1 MNIIKRALTIIVG
14 LSLFSATASATI
26 LPQPKHFVT
35 KDSPL
40 SFEFNAQTQWVMPHD
55 NSELL
60 WGVVEPLSNSFER
73 VSGYKYESTSKR
85 VKRNF
90 VEVRI
95 DEKLGEEEY
104 KLEVDTDRILIETAT
119 HRGLFYAMQTIRQ
132 LLPSQIES
140 QQMVEGVSWSVPLVE
155 VMDSPSI
162 EYRGFMIDVSRHF
175 IPKDNLLE
183 IIDILGMLKIN
194 TLQLHLV
201 DDNGWRLEIK
211 QYPKLTEVGAWSVD
225 REEYFSARKGPEPG
239 EPTTKGGFYTQED
252 IREIVAY
259 AAQRAIEVI
268 PEIEMPAHT
277 MSSLAAYPEMA
288 CSPEGKFLGVL
299 PGYVGHNNY
308 TPTYC
313 AGRDEVYEFLENIL
327 LEVIELFPSD
337 KIHVGGDEAPV
348 IYWAE
353 CKHCQEIMRQVG
365 YTDPHMVQSYFM
377 KRMGE
382 FIASQGKV
390 LVGWDE
396 LVDSPMPENAMIVGW
411 RGDGSSAF
419 KAGALGHKYV
429 MAPAQTLYFI
439 RYQGPQWFEPRTYFG
454 NVTLE
459 DVYNYKHLP
468 DDLPQATRDNFIGTQ
483 ACLWSEFVE
492 STEDAQYLIFPRL
505 MAHSENAWCS
515 QEELNW
521 DGFLPRLDGVLERL
535 DVMDLHYARSMY
547 NLDHKVEPKGG
558 KISVNISSI
567 RSDVEIR
574 YSLKNNVVRPYD
586 NLWSGEILLEG
597 NTTVAAATFKDGVQ
611 LGQTL
616 LLPITFNK
624 ATAKPISCVGVKAPV
639 ERLVN
644 GLRGSDKPS
653 DFEWCGWY
661 RADGAFVVDLERVE
675 AISRISLGEIMDNTL
690 AIGLAKRVVVSYSID
705 GENYTTISDQSRDA
719 EQCFEQVIAV
729 KDMLIAGLDI
739 EARYI
744 KVEFENPGAITSHEP
759 RGGQDCYVY
768 FDEII
773 IE

>member
-1 MNIIKRALTIIVG
+1 MKIIKRVLTFI
-14 LSLFSATASATI
+14 LSVCVLSAAASVV
-26 LPQPKHFVT
+26 PQPKHFVT
-35 KDSPL
+35 IDAEHH
-40 SFEFNAQTQWVMPHD
+40 FEFNAATQWVMPLD

-60 WGVVEPLSNSFER
+60 WSVVEPLSSSFER
-73 VSGYKYESTSKR
+73 VAGYKYKSTSKR
-85 VKRNF
+85 AKRNF
-90 VEVRI
+90 VEVKI
-95 DEKLGEEEY
+95 DSTLGDEEY
-104 KLEVDTDRILIETAT
+104 KMAVNKDHILIDVAT
-119 HRGLFYAMQTIRQ
+119 HRGLFYALQTIRQ

-140 QQMVEGVSWSVPLVE
+140 PKQVEDIKWSLPLVE
-155 VMDSPSI
+155 VKDSPSI

-175 IPKDNLLE
+175 VPKDDLLK

-201 DDNGWRLEIK
+201 DDNGWRIEIK
-211 QYPKLTEVGAWSVD
+211 KYPKLTEVGAWSVD
-225 REEYFSARKGPEPG
+225 RPEYFSARKGPKPG
-239 EPTTKGGFYTQED
+239 EPTTKGGFYTQDD

-277 MSSLAAYPEMA
+277 MSSLAAYPEMT

-299 PGYVGHNNY
+299 PGYVGYNNH

-313 AGRDEVYEFLENIL
+313 AGKDEVYEFLENIL
-327 LEVIELFPSD
+327 LEVMELFPSD
-337 KIHVGGDEAPV
+337 RIHVGGDEAPAS
-348 IYWAE
+348 YWAE
-353 CKHCQEIMRQVG
+353 CKHCQAIMQSEG

-382 FIASQGKV
+382 FIASKGKV

-396 LVDSPMPENAMIVGW
+396 LVDSPMPEDAMIVGW
-411 RGDGSSAF
+411 RGDGSGAF
-419 KAGALGHKYV
+419 KAGELGHKYV

-459 DVYNYKHLP
+459 DVYNFKHLP
-468 DDLPQATRDNFIGTQ
+468 DDLSEKCRANFIGTQ

-515 QEELNW
+515 QDELNW
-521 DGFLPRLDGVLERL
+521 DGFLSRLDGVLEHL
-535 DVMDLHYARSMY
+535 DVMDVVYARSMY
-547 NLDHKVEPKGG
+547 NLDHKVEPKEG
-558 KISVNISSI
+558 KLSVNISSI
-567 RSDVEIR
+567 RPDVELR
-574 YSLKNNVVRPYD
+574 YTLKNNVVRPYD
-586 NLWSGEILLEG
+586 QLWSGDMTFEQS
-597 NTTVAAATFKDGVQ
+597 TTVAAATFKDGVQ
-611 LGQTL
+611 VGQTL
-616 LLPITFNK
+616 LLPIVFNK
-624 ATAKPISCVGVKAPV
+624 ATAKPISCLGAKAPV
-639 ERLVN
+639 GRLVN

-661 RADGAFVVDLERVE
+661 KTDGSFVVDLESVE
-675 AISRISLGEIMDNTL
+675 EISRISLGEIMDNTL
-690 AIGLAKRVVVSYSID
+690 AIGLAKRVVISYSAD
-705 GENYTTISDQSRDA
+705 GENYTTLLDQSRDEA
-719 EQCFEQVIAV
+719 QCFEQVIA
-729 KDMLIAGLDI
+729 KSDILLTGLSI
-739 EARYI
+739 QARYV
-744 KVEFENPGAITSHEP
+744 KVEFENPGKISAHEP